1 VGRVATRTI
10 TIDDEAYDRLE
21 RVKRKDESFSETI
34 KRVVPLP
41 IDFEAWVKQLE
52 ADPFSD
58 EFVEAVEQQ
67 IVNRHR
73 PSSRER

>member
-1 VGRVATRTI
+1 VATRTI